1 MPSSGEDYGRSL
13 AHKMLSPL
21 APSSKTSLSTL
32 IQQYCTP
39 FVCFPSAPFLLN
51 QSGWRVCG
59 WGTDCSNVR
68 GQRHRRREPI
78 EQTCVGHHPLIDP
91 PLMVAEV
98 IHLYKHGPWYGV
110 SHALPR
116 GGHLLPWQAET
127 RLYIWSLL
135 AKRESITFLALLLSC
150 SIPLSSSFPFV
161 LYCLSLACSPPILFV
176 FVIQYVVLTSKW
188 QRILILAELS
198 AQSAGIKPG
207 LKSRFVPLRKRGGK

>member
-116 GGHLLPWQAET
+116 GGASASLASRDQIIHLVPTCQEGIYHISSTSSIL
-127 RLYIWSLL
+127 LYPSFFVLSFRSLL
-135 AKRESITFLALLLSC
+135 
-150 SIPLSSSFPFV
+150 SFFSLFTPHPFRFCDTV
-161 LYCLSLACSPPILFV
+161 CGFDIKV
-176 FVIQYVVLTSKW
+176 
-188 QRILILAELS
+188 AED
-198 AQSAGIKPG
+198 INPG
-207 LKSRFVPLRKRGGK
+207 